1 MRNRVVRIAF
11 SGFMAIGV
19 HALLAQETIK
29 TDLKSSLVRGKELYA
44 AQCITC
50 HMENGNGLEGVYPP
64 LAKADYMMADKKRS
78 IEQVL
83 KGVEGEMVVNKVT
96 YNSFMTSFEILTD
109 QEIADIMNYVR
120 NSWGNKGSL
129 VSAAEV
135 KALR

>member
-1 MRNRVVRIAF
+1 
-11 SGFMAIGV
+11 
-19 HALLAQETIK
+19 
-29 TDLKSSLVRGKELYA
+29 
-44 AQCITC
+44 
-50 HMENGNGLEGVYPP
+50 MENGNGLEGVYPP